1 MRSFNEEFLKLE
13 EERTTLKKLKSK
25 ISTLDV
31 EINKTNE
38 SLEALKKILAKEKK
52 DVDNLE
58 SFSLSYIY
66 YKIKGSIDEKLSKE
80 KLEFLEAQARYL
92 EKEDYLNRLTSN
104 KKQMLKAI
112 NDIGDIDLKYDDL
125 LNSSAQYILKLNNEN
140 SEKVSLILKKIKI
153 ISLELKEIQEA
164 LLEGDNLIPYIDK
177 AISNL
182 NSAQNWGIYDM
193 MGGDFIATMAKRSK
207 MDDASKSINS
217 IKVML
222 NRYNAELKDLS
233 NEINVNLNLDSM
245 SGIFD
250 YLFDNF
256 FTDYFVQGKINS
268 ALDSTKNLK
277 TKVNN
282 IQSNLTNKA
291 QNYKKEIE
299 NLKKELENEL
309 KK

>member
-1 MRSFNEEFLKLE
+1 M
-13 EERTTLKKLKSK
+13 
-25 ISTLDV
+25 
-31 EINKTNE
+31 
-38 SLEALKKILAKEKK
+38 
-52 DVDNLE
+52 
-58 SFSLSYIY
+58 
-66 YKIKGSIDEKLSKE
+66 DEKLSKE

-104 KKQMLKAI
+104 KKQMLKDI

-125 LNSSAQYILKLNNEN
+125 LNNSAEYIIKFNNGK
-140 SEKVSLILKKIKI
+140 SEKVLLILNKLKNT
-153 ISLELKEIQEA
+153 SLELKEIQEA
-164 LLEGDNLIPYIDK
+164 LFEGDKLIPYIDK

-233 NEINVNLNLDSM
+233 DEINVNLNLDSM

-256 FTDYFVQGKINS
+256 LQIILY
-268 ALDSTKNLK
+268 
-277 TKVNN
+277 KVKL
-282 IQSNLTNKA
+282 IL
-291 QNYKKEIE
+291 
-299 NLKKELENEL
+299 L
-309 KK
+309 

>member
-31 EINKTNE
+31 EINRTNE
-38 SLEALKKILAKEKK
+38 SLEVLKKILAKEKK

-58 SFSLSYIY
+58 SFSLSYVY
-66 YKIKGSIDEKLSKE
+66 YKIKGSMDEKLSKE

-104 KKQMLKAI
+104 KKQMLKDI

-125 LNSSAQYILKLNNEN
+125 LNNSAEYIIKFNNGK
-140 SEKVSLILKKIKI
+140 SEKVLLILNKLKNT
-153 ISLELKEIQEA
+153 SLELKEIQEA
-164 LLEGDNLIPYIDK
+164 LFEGDKLIPYIDK

-233 NEINVNLNLDSM
+233 DEINVNLNLDST

-277 TKVNN
+277 AKVNN
-282 IQSNLTNKA
+282 IQSSLTNKA

>member
-1 MRSFNEEFLKLE
+1 MISFNEEFLKLE
-13 EERTTLKKLKSK
+13 EEKNTLKKLKAK
-25 ISTLDV
+25 ISNIDV
-31 EINKTNE
+31 EISKTNE
-38 SLEALKKILAKEKK
+38 SLETLKQILTKEKK

-58 SFSLSYIY
+58 SFSLSYLY

-80 KLEFLEAQARYL
+80 KLEFLEAQARFL
-92 EKEDYLNRLTSN
+92 EKEDYLNRLISN
-104 KKQMLKAI
+104 KKQILKDI
-112 NDIGDIDLKYDDL
+112 NAIGDIDFKYDEL
-125 LNSSAQYILKLNNEN
+125 LNNSAEYVLKLNNKK
-140 SEKVSLILKKIKI
+140 SETVLFILNKLKNA
-153 ISLELKEIQEA
+153 SLELKEIQEA
-164 LLEGDNLIPYIDK
+164 LLEGDKLIPYIDK

-193 MGGDFIATMAKRSK
+193 MGGDLIATMAKRSK

-222 NRYNAELKDLS
+222 NRYNNELKDLS
-233 NEINVNLNLDSM
+233 NEINVSLNLDSM
-245 SGIFD
+245 SGVMD

-277 TKVNN
+277 SKVNI
-282 IQSNLTNKA
+282 IQSNLTNKS
-291 QNYKKEIE
+291 QSYMKEIE

>member
-31 EINKTNE
+31 EINKTNK

-58 SFSLSYIY
+58 SFSLSYLY

-104 KKQMLKAI
+104 KKQMLKDI

-125 LNSSAQYILKLNNEN
+125 LNNSAEYIIKFNNGK
-140 SEKVSLILKKIKI
+140 SEKVLLILNKLKNT
-153 ISLELKEIQEA
+153 SLELKEIQEA
-164 LLEGDNLIPYIDK
+164 LFEGDKLIPYIDK

-207 MDDASKSINS
+207 MDDASNSINS

-233 NEINVNLNLDSM
+233 DEINVNLNLDSM

-268 ALDSTKNLK
+268 TLDSTKNLK
-277 TKVNN
+277 AKVNN
-282 IQSNLTNKA
+282 IQSSLTNKA

>member
-277 TKVNN
+277 AKVNN

>member
-58 SFSLSYIY
+58 SFSLSYLY

-104 KKQMLKAI
+104 KKQMLKDI
-112 NDIGDIDLKYDDL
+112 NDIGDIDLKYDNL
-125 LNSSAQYILKLNNEN
+125 LNNSAEYIIKFNNGK
-140 SEKVSLILKKIKI
+140 SEKVLLILNKLKNTSI
-153 ISLELKEIQEA
+153 ELKEIQEA
-164 LLEGDNLIPYIDK
+164 LFEGDKLIPYIDK

-233 NEINVNLNLDSM
+233 DEINVNLNLDSM
-245 SGIFD
+245 SSIFD

-277 TKVNN
+277 AKVNN
-282 IQSNLTNKA
+282 IQSSLTNKA

>member
-58 SFSLSYIY
+58 SFSLSYVY

-104 KKQMLKAI
+104 KKQMLKDI

-125 LNSSAQYILKLNNEN
+125 LNNSAEYIIKFNNGK
-140 SEKVSLILKKIKI
+140 SEKVLLILNKLKNTSI
-153 ISLELKEIQEA
+153 ELKEIQEA
-164 LLEGDNLIPYIDK
+164 LFEGDKLIPYIDK

-193 MGGDFIATMAKRSK
+193 IGGDFIATMAKRSK

-233 NEINVNLNLDSM
+233 DEINVNLNLDSM
-245 SGIFD
+245 SSIFD

-277 TKVNN
+277 AKVNN
-282 IQSNLTNKA
+282 IQSSLTNKA

>member
-58 SFSLSYIY
+58 SFSLSYVY

-104 KKQMLKAI
+104 KKQMLKDI

-125 LNSSAQYILKLNNEN
+125 LNNSAEYIIKFNNGK
-140 SEKVSLILKKIKI
+140 SEKVLLISNKLKNTSI
-153 ISLELKEIQEA
+153 ELKEIQEA
-164 LLEGDNLIPYIDK
+164 LFEGDKLIPYIDK

-207 MDDASKSINS
+207 MDDALKSINS

-233 NEINVNLNLDSM
+233 DEINVNLNLDSM
-245 SGIFD
+245 SSIFD

-277 TKVNN
+277 AKVNN
-282 IQSNLTNKA
+282 IQSSLTNKA

>member
-58 SFSLSYIY
+58 SFSLSYVY

-104 KKQMLKAI
+104 KKQMLKDI

-125 LNSSAQYILKLNNEN
+125 LNNSAEYIIKFNNGK
-140 SEKVSLILKKIKI
+140 SEKVLLILNKFKNTYI
-153 ISLELKEIQEA
+153 ELKEIQEA
-164 LLEGDNLIPYIDK
+164 LFEGDKLIPYIDK

-233 NEINVNLNLDSM
+233 DEINVNLNLDSM
-245 SGIFD
+245 SSIFD

-277 TKVNN
+277 AKVNN
-282 IQSNLTNKA
+282 IQSSLTNKA